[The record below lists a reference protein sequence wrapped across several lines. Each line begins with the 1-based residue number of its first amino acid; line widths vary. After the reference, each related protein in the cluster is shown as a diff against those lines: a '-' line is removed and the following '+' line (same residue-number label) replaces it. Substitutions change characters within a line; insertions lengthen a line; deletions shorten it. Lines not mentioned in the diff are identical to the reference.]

1 MEQRLWKE
9 NIKLEKEKENQ
20 YMIKM
25 MEDISHAL
33 EKAKED
39 EIIKKK

>member
-1 MEQRLWKE
+1 
-9 NIKLEKEKENQ
+9 
-20 YMIKM
+20 MIKM

>member
-1 MEQRLWKE
+1 
-9 NIKLEKEKENQ
+9 
-20 YMIKM
+20 MIKM

-39 EIIKKK
+39 EIIKKKQMVEDDKA